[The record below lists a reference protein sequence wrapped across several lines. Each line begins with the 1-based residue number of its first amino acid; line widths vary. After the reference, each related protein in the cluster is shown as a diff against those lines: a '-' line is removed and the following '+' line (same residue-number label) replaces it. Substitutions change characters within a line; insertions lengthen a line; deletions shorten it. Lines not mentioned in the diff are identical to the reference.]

1 MKCNCGDNDI
11 YVTVR
16 RKGDETDNAQ
26 PMCGSCFNAFQW
38 GAELGEDGYEAEEAP
53 LMCSHCCAML
63 PPAEMIEHGF
73 QDFCPACYELFFGQQ
88 EVE

>member
-16 RKGDETDNAQ
+16 RKGDEAGEGQ

-38 GAELGEDGYEAEEAP
+38 GAELGEDGYEAEEPSRA
-53 LMCSHCCAML
+53 CWHCCEMF
-63 PPAEMIEHGF
+63 PPDDLIEDGF
-73 QDFCPACYELFFGQQ
+73 FDICHECHEQFFGQR
-88 EVE
+88 EAS